1 MQHIRLYLFT
11 TLLGVTGVLISAKA
25 SVVTFVDVVRV
36 IDGDTV
42 EIKTDG
48 SLQRVRLL
56 GIDAPEIDQEW
67 GETAQQQ
74 LGQLIEGRRAILRD
88 SDSNDRYGRTLGSLA
103 VDDTDAGLY
112 LLENGLAW
120 HFASYWQSGLPSDW
134 NNAYKQAQSQAEYDR
149 LGLWSTLSPV
159 PPSTWRKH
167 KYEVQRDKWLTYHES
182 LEATSAELQETFS
195 KLKRR
200 LIDREL
206 TPKAVNHN
214 KKVHPLSENNF
225 IEEKESPTWWQLF
238 VKLGEGISRWIAALF
253 RTFS

>member
-74 LGQLIEGRRAILRD
+74 LGQLL
-88 SDSNDRYGRTLGSLA
+88 T
-103 VDDTDAGLY
+103 
-112 LLENGLAW
+112 
-120 HFASYWQSGLPSDW
+120 
-134 NNAYKQAQSQAEYDR
+134 R
-149 LGLWSTLSPV
+149 LQNS
-159 PPSTWRKH
+159 
-167 KYEVQRDKWLTYHES
+167 
-182 LEATSAELQETFS
+182 
-195 KLKRR
+195 
-200 LIDREL
+200 
-206 TPKAVNHN
+206 
-214 KKVHPLSENNF
+214 
-225 IEEKESPTWWQLF
+225 
-238 VKLGEGISRWIAALF
+238 
-253 RTFS
+253 